1 MAVAN
6 ELRKIGRLA
15 GLDDDTLESCL
26 TDSDKIK
33 ALVGWFKENTTRDE
47 ISSTPTLLING
58 EKHANMSYEDLVEII
73 DAQLAK

>member
-1 MAVAN
+1 M
-6 ELRKIGRLA
+6 
-15 GLDDDTLESCL
+15 
-26 TDSDKIK
+26 
-33 ALVGWFKENTTRDE
+33 GWFKENTTRDE